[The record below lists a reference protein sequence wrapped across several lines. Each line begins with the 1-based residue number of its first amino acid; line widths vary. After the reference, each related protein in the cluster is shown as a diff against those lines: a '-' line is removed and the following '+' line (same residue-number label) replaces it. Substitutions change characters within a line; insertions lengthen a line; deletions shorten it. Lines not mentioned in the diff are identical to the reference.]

1 MIVLDGFRI
10 NPPYDTVVGAPGQ
23 VSGLERVIKVVS
35 ILYLQLH
42 SQLFSTLILIQ
53 FIVAM
58 IAYKMTDYLLILL
71 EFNH

>member
-42 SQLFSTLILIQ
+42 SQFFYHYNFDSIYCGHDC
-53 FIVAM
+53 M
-58 IAYKMTDYLLILL
+58 
-71 EFNH
+71 